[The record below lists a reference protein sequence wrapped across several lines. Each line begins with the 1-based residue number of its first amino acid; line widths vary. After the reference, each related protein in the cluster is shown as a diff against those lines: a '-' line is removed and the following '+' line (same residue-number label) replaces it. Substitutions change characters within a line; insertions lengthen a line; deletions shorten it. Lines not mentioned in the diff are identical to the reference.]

1 MERRESVSMREIH
14 EIRERMQQ
22 EDKKL
27 TIPKRIKRTN
37 DIGMK
42 VLEEIGLSA
51 NLRKKINV

>member
-27 TIPKRIKRTN
+27 TIPERIKRTN

-51 NLRKKINV
+51 NLRKKISV